1 MKKITRTYRI
11 DEVISDRIN
20 QVARENGVFT
30 SFIVESA
37 INMYLKDYDEIIK
50 KQKSEV
56 RDVTSI
62 VTA

>member
-1 MKKITRTYRI
+1 MKITRTYRI

>member
-1 MKKITRTYRI
+1 MKITRTYRI

-20 QVARENGVFT
+20 QVAREHGVFT